1 MDWTVDPSA
10 DAPPWR
16 QVVQKVLDALA
27 TERLEAGEALLS
39 VRKMAA
45 AALVNANTVARA
57 YRELESLGVVAG
69 QNGRGVFVLPEGPRI
84 ARSSRQEATWQDL
97 REAWLAAL
105 AAGHPPED
113 LREAL
118 RTWALPDSPDRSDSD
133 RPKTDQPDTGRQSA

>member
-105 AAGHPPED
+105 GAGHPPED